1 MLEGE
6 KPNEEAL
13 RKQHEAL
20 EISIYAREVLNPE
33 KFEQFCRIVVNDTI
47 SNKQKFMELH
57 TLVTGK
63 MELQEMLLD
72 ILSAGEAKEL
82 GPDVYQQFCIRDTM
96 KRIFRKVKIFYA
108 NQPSIFTKILKEF
121 QSNLTN
127 PDIKTE
133 DLIAFGQKHFKEN
146 QALLDEFTTF
156 ITNVPYPENLLPEP
170 EDIDL
175 GKKKRKKQRK

>member
-72 ILSAGEAKEL
+72 ILSAGEAKMNQMTHMRSVL
-82 GPDVYQQFCIRDTM
+82 LS
-96 KRIFRKVKIFYA
+96 VKI
-108 NQPSIFTKILKEF
+108 
-121 QSNLTN
+121 
-127 PDIKTE
+127 
-133 DLIAFGQKHFKEN
+133 
-146 QALLDEFTTF
+146 
-156 ITNVPYPENLLPEP
+156 PENKIPSA
-170 EDIDL
+170 
-175 GKKKRKKQRK
+175 K

>member
-1 MLEGE
+1 MALQLLEGE

-72 ILSAGEAKEL
+72 ILSAGESKINQIISEL
-82 GPDVYQQFCIRDTM
+82 FFHNFSAINRASYTHVHT
-96 KRIFRKVKIFYA
+96 
-108 NQPSIFTKILKEF
+108 L
-121 QSNLTN
+121 
-127 PDIKTE
+127 
-133 DLIAFGQKHFKEN
+133 
-146 QALLDEFTTF
+146 
-156 ITNVPYPENLLPEP
+156 
-170 EDIDL
+170 
-175 GKKKRKKQRK
+175 